1 MKEKLIELLMSAER
15 NAEEQGFFNC
25 HRSKAKAECI
35 ADYLLANG
43 VIPIPCKVGDTVYA
57 FCEMLGVI
65 LEYKVVGIGITEIAM
80 QYEAYAYTKEE
91 DILIDNIDYETD
103 DIGKTI
109 FLTRE
114 EAEKALRE
122 REQNEETY

>member
-1 MKEKLIELLMSAER
+1 MKEKLIELLMSAEI

-65 LEYKVVGIGITEIAM
+65 LEYKVVGIGITEVAT
-80 QYEAYAYTKEE
+80 QYEAYAYSIE
-91 DILIDNIDYETD
+91 DDVLIDNIDYETD
-103 DIGKTI
+103 DIGKTV
-109 FLTRE
+109 FLSRE
-114 EAEKALRE
+114 EAEKELKE
-122 REQNEETY
+122 REHDIKM